1 MALLAGENG
10 RTVLATRINTAPRLE
25 PRTSTGPKVSAV
37 MPTFRRPHV
46 IGETMRCLLDGE
58 WTDFELIVQDDGDG
72 RDGTPEAVR
81 AAARGDSRVRYIRN
95 ERKLGIPGNL
105 NAAIMSSRGDLIAM
119 CHDHDV
125 YKPSFLPT
133 MVQTL
138 ERHPS
143 ALFVHCAIDTITE
156 SGTYVRTITND
167 FRELTRGRDWVEV
180 MLSTLACQ
188 VCALTLVRRS
198 AHEAHGLYD
207 PEFDFIS
214 DVELWMRLSLAG
226 DVAYVREPL
235 IQVRDREQNHYATNN
250 AVKLVRRTAAIHR
263 LYLPLAYRR
272 EEVTRRRIRLELETA
287 RSLASLKASMVRR
300 QLGRILS
307 RNQPP

>member
-1 MALLAGENG
+1 
-10 RTVLATRINTAPRLE
+10 
-25 PRTSTGPKVSAV
+25 
-37 MPTFRRPHV
+37 V

-72 RDGTPEAVR
+72 RDGTPEAVH
-81 AAARGDSRVRYIRN
+81 AAARADPRVRYIRN
-95 ERKLGIPGNL
+95 ERKQGIPGNL
-105 NAAIMSSRGDLIAM
+105 NAAIRSSRGELIAM

-125 YKPSFLPT
+125 YKPAFLRR
-133 MVQTL
+133 MVEAL
-138 ERHPS
+138 ERHPK

-156 SGTYVRTITND
+156 SGAYVRSFVNE
-167 FRELTRGRDWVEV
+167 FSELTPGRDWVKV
-180 MLSTLACQ
+180 MLNTLACQ

-198 AHEAHGLYD
+198 AHEAHGLYN

-235 IQVRDREQNHYATNN
+235 IQVREREQDHYATNN

-263 LYLPLAYRR
+263 LYLSLAYRHD
-272 EEVTRRRIRLELETA
+272 EVTRRRIKLELEVA
-287 RSLASLKASMVRR
+287 RSLANLKASGVRR
-300 QLGRILS
+300 KLRCILNG
-307 RNQPP
+307 NQPS

>member
-1 MALLAGENG
+1 MALLVGENA
-10 RTVLATRINTAPRLE
+10 RTVLATRSNAAPRVE
-25 PRTSTGPKVSAV
+25 PRTSAGPKVSAV

-58 WTDFELIVQDDGDG
+58 WSDFELIIQDDGDG
-72 RDGTPEAVR
+72 RDGTPEAVQ

-105 NAAIMSSRGDLIAM
+105 NAAIRSSRGGLIAM

-125 YKPSFLPT
+125 YKPSFLRR
-133 MVQTL
+133 MVETL

-143 ALFVHCAIDTITE
+143 ALFVHCAIHTITE

-167 FRELTRGRDWVEV
+167 FPELTPGHDWAKV

-198 AHEAHGLYD
+198 AHEAHGLYN

-235 IQVRDREQNHYATNN
+235 IQVRDREQDHYATNN

-272 EEVTRRRIRLELETA
+272 EDVTRRRIRLELEIA
-287 RSLASLKASMVRR
+287 RSLAHLKASRVRR
-300 QLGRILS
+300 QLRRILS
-307 RNQPP
+307 GNWSP